1 MSALPL
7 LIASIWPRG
16 VPPQSPSLA
25 TQLLVAALSLA
36 LWAFLMLWIARLH
49 RDKDRDDRQGD
60 DGTTAEA
67 ERDKVLAFRDLR
79 QGRR

>member
-49 RDKDRDDRQGD
+49 RDKGRDDGQGD